1 MADVSPWVDTL
12 SRYSYA
18 DTYETEDGQV
28 FVVEREPMEPPPVGQ
43 YSTHMVRQG
52 ETLFGLAGYY
62 YRGLAD
68 RPSRFWWAI
77 MEANQIIDPTQPLRT
92 GVEIKI
98 PDFQYV
104 QLWLAYSHEVIA

>member
-1 MADVSPWVDTL
+1 MADVSPWVDAF

-18 DTYETEDGQV
+18 EIYETSAEET
-28 FVVEREPMEPPPVGQ
+28 FVGEREPMEPPPEGQ
-43 YSTHMVRQG
+43 YTKHVVKMG

-62 YRGLAD
+62 YRGLAE

-92 GVEIKI
+92 GVELKI

-104 QLWLAYSHEVIA
+104 QLWLSYTHEVVA